1 MAQTIK
7 RSMVQT
13 LAVATTLALLTVG
26 AIAPHATSVPLSN
39 GAKIDG
45 YIRSS
50 SPGYRYR
57 SNTGTRG
64 MSLTARGEDH
74 TFSARQGETIEIT
87 VQAEDGST
95 LQPILVLFDPTGRQ
109 VAMSNNPGVF
119 RYQTTQAGTYRLL
132 VLGQN
137 NSLGRYTLAFNGMA
151 TPGSTGASTTVPSQP
166 VGQADQVMNDILRL
180 RVIGCGV
187 PRVAKIQIGTEERC
201 TRDIEP
207 GVYSYNANT
216 KSIQLVDS
224 RRDLLASKL
233 QLTLLENCP
242 SPATSVVQIVMTDA
256 QDNRDYTYCAQPT
269 RYLKA
274 GAYRYNP
281 ATDSIAAI
289 ETSTPVN
296 PTIPVDPKAA
306 TRKQILLQ
314 EYGLNVLDNCPA
326 TRSRFVVVNFPEGGQ
341 LYQYCANPNRLI
353 AAGEYTYDENTG
365 GLNKAGTTN
374 TASDCAVSVGG
385 ICLLKK

>member
-1 MAQTIK
+1 MTQTMT
-7 RSMVQT
+7 RSMLHT
-13 LAVATTLALLTVG
+13 LAVATTVAALTLG
-26 AIAPHATSVPLSN
+26 AIAPHATSVPLNN
-39 GAKIDG
+39 GAKIEG

-57 SNTGTRG
+57 TTGTRG
-64 MSLTARGEDH
+64 TSMTARGEDH
-74 TFSARQGETIEIT
+74 TFSAQQGETITIT

-109 VAMSNNPGVF
+109 VALNNQPGNF
-119 RYQTTQAGTYRLL
+119 RYQVPQTGTYRLL

-137 NSLGRYTLAFNGMA
+137 NTLGRYTLAFNGMQA
-151 TPGSTGASTTVPSQP
+151 PSTTVPSQP
-166 VGQADQVMNDILRL
+166 MGQADQVMTDILKL
-180 RVIGCGV
+180 RMIGCGV

-207 GVYSYNANT
+207 GVYSYNTNT

-224 RRDLLASKL
+224 RRDMLASKL
-233 QLTLLENCP
+233 QLNLLENCP
-242 SPATSVVQIVMTDA
+242 SPATSVVQIVTTDP

-269 RYLKA
+269 RYVKA
-274 GAYRYNP
+274 GSYRYDP
-281 ATDSIAAI
+281 AADRLVAAD
-289 ETSTPVN
+289 TTTTT

-306 TRKQILLQ
+306 TRKQMLLQ

-326 TRSRFVVVNFPEGGQ
+326 ARNRYVVVNFPEGGQ

-353 AAGEYTYDENTG
+353 AAGEYTFDEQTG
-365 GLNKAGTTN
+365 GLNKAGATTG
-374 TASDCAVSVGG
+374 TANDCAVSVGG